1 MCIYFIGCVNS
12 SFWSFQ
18 SSLGQILSFNLTFT
32 FFFTVVTI
40 YLGLCLYDEDVGKRG
55 LYAVIAFYV
64 GELCVLLFELYLI
77 LSKRNKEKR
86 TSQVNNGNRDA

>member
-1 MCIYFIGCVNS
+1 MA
-12 SFWSFQ
+12 
-18 SSLGQILSFNLTFT
+18 
-32 FFFTVVTI
+32 I
-40 YLGLCLYDEDVGKRG
+40 YLGLNEYDSKNVGKPG

-64 GELCVLLFELYLI
+64 GEFCVFLFELYLI